1 MEHVCLK
8 SLADAEKKK
17 RSQTQ
22 MHTKSKSFL
31 RCNLKQTDVDRQTTS
46 SFQGEET

>member
-17 RSQTQ
+17 KKPDADA
-22 MHTKSKSFL
+22 HKVKVISKVQS
-31 RCNLKQTDVDRQTTS
+31 
-46 SFQGEET
+46 